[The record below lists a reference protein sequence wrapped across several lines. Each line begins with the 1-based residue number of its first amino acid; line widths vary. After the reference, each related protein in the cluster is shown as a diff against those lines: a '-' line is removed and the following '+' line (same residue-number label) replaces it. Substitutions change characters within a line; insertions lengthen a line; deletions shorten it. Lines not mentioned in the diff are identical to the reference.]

1 MRSIMGRQSFAE
13 HIKGLEQEVVKM
25 GDMVVKAVSSSV
37 DALNRRDVTAAKKI
51 IAADVLINKMR
62 GEIEERCVTLIATQ
76 QPVATDLR
84 EIIAVMFIIT
94 DLERMGDYA
103 EGIAK
108 IAVMHDQ
115 EELLKP
121 LNNIPRMAEKAC
133 GMLKRSLD
141 AFIKRDAKAAA
152 AICNED
158 DEVDALYDHTYHEL
172 LTYMIKDPK
181 TITRATWLIWAAH
194 NVERIADRVTNIC
207 ERTAYLVTG
216 NLQAINVSKY

>member
-1 MRSIMGRQSFAE
+1 MGRKNFAE
-13 HIKGLEQEVVKM
+13 HIKELEREVVRM
-25 GDMVVKAVSSSV
+25 GEVVTAAVSSSV
-37 DALNRRDVTAAKKI
+37 QALGKRDVEAAKKI
-51 IAADVLINKMR
+51 IANDILINKMR
-62 GEIEERCVTLIATQ
+62 GDIEERCVTLIATQ

-84 EIIAVMFIIT
+84 EIIAIMFIIT

-121 LNNIPRMAEKAC
+121 LNNIPRMAEKS
-133 GMLKRSLD
+133 GSMLKRSIE
-141 AFIKRDAKAAA
+141 AFVKRDAKAAA

-172 LTYMIKDPK
+172 LTYMIKDPT

-194 NVERIADRVTNIC
+194 NLERIADRVTNIC

-216 NLQAINVSKY
+216 DLQAINVSKY

>member
-1 MRSIMGRQSFAE
+1 MSRKSFAD
-13 HIKGLEQEVVKM
+13 HIKELEREVAKM
-25 GDMVVKAVSSSV
+25 GDMVLGAVSNSV
-37 DALNRRDVTAAKKI
+37 AALGQRDVAAAKKI
-51 IAADVLINKMR
+51 IADDALINKMR

-84 EIIAVMFIIT
+84 EIIAIMFIIT

-115 EELLKP
+115 DELLKP
-121 LNNIPRMAEKAC
+121 LNNIPRMSEKAC
-133 GMLKRSLD
+133 GMLKRSID
-141 AFIKRDAKAAA
+141 AFVKRDAKAAA

-158 DEVDALYDHTYHEL
+158 DEVDALYDQTYHEL
-172 LTYMIKDPK
+172 LKYMIKDPQ

-194 NVERIADRVTNIC
+194 NLERIADRVTNIC

>member
-1 MRSIMGRQSFAE
+1 MARKNFAE
-13 HIKGLEQEVVKM
+13 HIKDMEREVAKM
-25 GDMVVKAVSSSV
+25 GDLVADAVSNSV
-37 DALNRRDVTAAKKI
+37 AALGHRDVAAAKKI
-51 IAADVLINKMR
+51 IAGDAAINKMR

-84 EIIAVMFIIT
+84 EIIAIMFIIT

-108 IAVMHDQ
+108 IVVMHDQ

-121 LNNIPRMAEKAC
+121 LNNIPRMADKAV
-133 GMLKRSLD
+133 GMLKRSIE
-141 AFIKRDAKAAA
+141 AFNKRDARAAA

-172 LTYMIKDPK
+172 LTYMIKDPT

-194 NVERIADRVTNIC
+194 NLERIADRVTNIC

-216 NLQAINVSKY
+216 DLQAINVSKY

>member
-1 MRSIMGRQSFAE
+1 MARKSFAD
-13 HIKGLEQEVVKM
+13 HIKELEREVGIM
-25 GDMVVKAVSSSV
+25 GDMVVSAVSASV
-37 DALNRRDVTAAKKI
+37 QALGRRDVAAAKKI
-51 IAADVLINKMR
+51 IADDVLINRKR

-84 EIIAVMFIIT
+84 EIIAIMFIIT

-121 LNNIPRMAEKAC
+121 LNNIPRMAEKAES
-133 GMLKRSLD
+133 MLKRSLD
-141 AFIKRDAKAAA
+141 AFVRRDAKAAA
-152 AICNED
+152 AICDED
-158 DEVDALYDHTYHEL
+158 DEVDALYDETYHEL
-172 LTYMIKDPK
+172 LTYMIKDPT

-194 NVERIADRVTNIC
+194 NLERIADRVTNIC

>member
-1 MRSIMGRQSFAE
+1 MARKNFAE
-13 HIKGLEQEVVKM
+13 HIKDLEQEVMKM
-25 GDMVVKAVSSSV
+25 GDMVTSAISRSV
-37 DALNRRDVTAAKKI
+37 EALRQRDTAEAKKI
-51 IAADVLINKMR
+51 IGEDALVNKMR
-62 GEIEERCVTLIATQ
+62 WDIEERCVTLIATQ

-84 EIIAVMFIIT
+84 EIIAIMFIIT

-121 LNNIPRMAEKAC
+121 LKDIPRMAETAV
-133 GMLKRSLD
+133 GMLKRSLE
-141 AFIKRDAKAAA
+141 AFLKRDAKAAA

-158 DEVDALYDHTYHEL
+158 DEVDAVYDQIYHDL
-172 LTYMIKDPK
+172 LRYMIKDPQ

-194 NVERIADRVTNIC
+194 NLERIADRVTNIC
-207 ERTAYLVTG
+207 ERTVYLATG
-216 NLQAINVSKY
+216 NMKEINVSKY